1 MFDEDNSGQIDEDE
15 FFFLLQYLGIEITEQ
30 KQEQLFNKYDADK
43 SGYIEYAEF
52 KKIWARLA
60 NVKKELTDRGVK
72 IPKLATK
79 SMLSNMLE
87 KIIDIEE
94 DREQRAIAEAERW
107 AKWQM
112 LLKDKKRAY
121 EKARRLSTTELKSGL
136 DAGGSV
142 WVFGT
147 GPFGEFTAP
156 SVKVLRQGEH
166 VFEHFETIRRM
177 WNTRVEPPPTAAE

>member
-1 MFDEDNSGQIDEDE
+1 MCRQHDVHLWRQ
-15 FFFLLQYLGIEITEQ
+15 ITEQ
-30 KQEQLFNKYDADK
+30 KQEQLFKKYDADK

-94 DREQRAIAEAERW
+94 DR
-107 AKWQM
+107 
-112 LLKDKKRAY
+112 
-121 EKARRLSTTELKSGL
+121 
-136 DAGGSV
+136 
-142 WVFGT
+142 
-147 GPFGEFTAP
+147 
-156 SVKVLRQGEH
+156 
-166 VFEHFETIRRM
+166 
-177 WNTRVEPPPTAAE
+177 